1 MIESSEQFGELAV
14 ALAKF
19 HADCPVVFK
28 DSVNPQ
34 LRSKYADL
42 GSILREITPV
52 LSKHGLSVMQF
63 PVGELQLVTMLL
75 HSSGQYFRSVSVLR
89 PQDAVVRRG
98 ATTADDVRA
107 ITPQAYGSA
116 LTYQRRYALAAL
128 LSLCIDDDDDG
139 ARSQRDAQDKANPT
153 YRPTEVVPPDAFD
166 AKPKDAPKE
175 EPKKVEPLSEDKIA
189 DIQAKLLTADIAA
202 LPKMEQALGQYGV
215 SGALAKADWGFLAG
229 FMLSRWVDVSPVKD
243 FGLISNKI
251 VGYRSKGL
259 LEPEQQKYLTDRMA
273 ERLEAQKPE
282 GS

>member
-1 MIESSEQFGELAV
+1 MIESSEQFGELAA

-28 DSVNPQ
+28 DSVNTQ

-63 PVGELQLVTMLL
+63 PVGDLQLVTMLL
-75 HSSGQYFRSVSVLR
+75 HSSGQYFKSVSVLR

-98 ATTADDVRA
+98 QTTADDVRA

-116 LTYQRRYALAAL
+116 LTYQRRYTLAAL

-139 ARSQRDAQDKANPT
+139 NRSQKDAQDKANPT
-153 YRPTEVVPPDAFD
+153 YRPTEVVPPNAFD
-166 AKPKDAPKE
+166 AKQE
-175 EPKKVEPLSEDKIA
+175 EPKKVEPLSEEKIIDIQTKIMAA
-189 DIQAKLLTADIAA
+189 DIGS

-215 SGALAKADWGFLAG
+215 SGALSKADWGTLAG
-229 FMLSRWVDVSPVKD
+229 YLLLRWVEVAPIKD
-243 FGLISNKI
+243 FGAIGNKI

-259 LEPEQQKYLTDRMA
+259 LEPEQQEHLTEKMSERM
-273 ERLEAQKPE
+273 EAQKPE